1 MGKSLILYQRPLLLL
16 SEVDMD
22 ASELIRYTHSARGRY
37 LKILNELSWSEV
49 VKDRGASF
57 PSIRDIFLHTVDMED
72 STINHTIPGIPSE
85 LGHGPW
91 EKFADIISIEK
102 RINEVEGKTDVY
114 LANLTQSEL
123 DRKVTIPRR
132 MGAPFLLRVED
143 VLVQLAIENISHF
156 GELIAILWQIDKQ
169 PPFLSWANF
178 LDNNI

>member
-1 MGKSLILYQRPLLLL
+1 
-16 SEVDMD
+16 MD
-22 ASELIRYTHSARGRY
+22 ACELIRYTHSARGRY
-37 LKILNELSWSEV
+37 LKILNELPWSEV

-72 STINHTIPGIPSE
+72 RTINHTITGIPSE

-102 RINEVEGKTDVY
+102 RINEVEGKTNVY

-132 MGAPFLLRVED
+132 RGVLFFLRARAPRVED

-169 PPFLSWANF
+169 APFLSWSDF
-178 LDNNI
+178 LNHNI

>member
-1 MGKSLILYQRPLLLL
+1 
-16 SEVDMD
+16 MD
-22 ASELIRYTHSARGRY
+22 ASELIRYTHSARVRY

-57 PSIRDIFLHTVDMED
+57 LSIRDIFLHTVDMED
-72 STINHTIPGIPSE
+72 RTINHTIPGIPSE

-91 EKFADIISIEK
+91 EKFTDIISVEK

-143 VLVQLAIENISHF
+143 VLIQLAIENISHF

-169 PPFLSWANF
+169 PPSLSWPSF
-178 LDNNI
+178 LDHNI